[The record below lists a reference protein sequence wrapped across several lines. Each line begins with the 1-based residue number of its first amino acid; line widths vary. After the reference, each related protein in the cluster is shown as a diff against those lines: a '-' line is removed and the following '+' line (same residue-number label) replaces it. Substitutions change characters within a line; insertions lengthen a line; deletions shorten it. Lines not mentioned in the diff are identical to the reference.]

1 MIKGLAITVV
11 AVLAVV
17 QLLARPTDAAVSC
30 GQVDT
35 ALTPCLTYLT
45 KGGTPST
52 QCCSGVRSLK
62 SMTGT
67 KADRQTACNCLK
79 QAAARYQAIKDAA
92 AAALSQKCGVQ
103 FSVPISRK
111 TDCSKIS

>member
-1 MIKGLAITVV
+1 
-11 AVLAVV
+11 
-17 QLLARPTDAAVSC
+17 AVSC

-67 KADRQTACNCLK
+67 KVPDRQAACNCLK
-79 QAAARYQAIKDAA
+79 QAAARYQGIKDA

-103 FSVPISRK
+103 LSVPISRS